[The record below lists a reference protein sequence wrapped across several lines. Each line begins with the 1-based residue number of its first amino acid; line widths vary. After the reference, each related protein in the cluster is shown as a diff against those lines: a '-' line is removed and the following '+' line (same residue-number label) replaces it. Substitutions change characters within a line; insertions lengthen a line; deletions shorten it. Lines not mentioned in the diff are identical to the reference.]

1 MQWRQYPPNHEMRAK
16 RSLRLEGL
24 LEENSLGPSKI
35 QRKKS
40 IATYSPTTG
49 TCQMSPFA
57 SPTSSKEQ
65 EHRNGPSNG
74 KKEKL
79 NNLNSRL
86 TERKEPRT
94 NDNDERM
101 LIKRRENVEHNF
113 KFSWNPHFL
122 EPLRLDGPPKL
133 FPEIQNGRVAAE
145 LIFVNYLYQFMMLW
159 SKVEK
164 SSEEIMEIMQ
174 NLSSIQA
181 LKGRKELENL
191 IGISCASSFLQ
202 REMQKTKELMRKVTK
217 QRLFEKRSTG
227 LPNKVRKGV

>member
-1 MQWRQYPPNHEMRAK
+1 M
-16 RSLRLEGL
+16 
-24 LEENSLGPSKI
+24 SLGPSKI

-94 NDNDERM
+94 NDNDE
-101 LIKRRENVEHNF
+101 
-113 KFSWNPHFL
+113 
-122 EPLRLDGPPKL
+122 
-133 FPEIQNGRVAAE
+133 
-145 LIFVNYLYQFMMLW
+145 FMMLW

-227 LPNKVRKGV
+227 LPNKELRHLDSYEFLKASLN

>member
-1 MQWRQYPPNHEMRAK
+1 MQWRQYPLNHEMRAK

-94 NDNDERM
+94 NDNDE
-101 LIKRRENVEHNF
+101 
-113 KFSWNPHFL
+113 
-122 EPLRLDGPPKL
+122 
-133 FPEIQNGRVAAE
+133 
-145 LIFVNYLYQFMMLW
+145 FMMLW

-227 LPNKVRKGV
+227 LPNKELRHLDSYEFLKASLN